1 MTRLQCGEVYMM
13 QKIQSWPLAIM
24 TIVRYNI
31 DFERICLF
39 LNRVTIGVSS
49 LSGPGGS
56 TFRTYD
62 LETGHLTLEKQ
73 LHSPLDGRLHEP
85 QNLGISILR
94 STHPSANSTPLF
106 ALTNGDSVTRLEH
119 ETGETVWTWNSPD
132 QGFVLIFTACSPFM
146 MALQVL
152 DLVFSRHRRPI
163 NGVCRGTSKVIC
175 VLHSARNHIVSDHWR
190 SRRICQYSGEYKRW
204 SI

>member
-1 MTRLQCGEVYMM
+1 MT
-13 QKIQSWPLAIM
+13 
-24 TIVRYNI
+24 TVRYNI
-31 DFERICLF
+31 DFERIYLF

-94 STHPSANSTPLF
+94 STHPSVNSTPLF
-106 ALTNGDSVTRLEH
+106 ALTNGDSVTHLDH

-132 QGFVLIFTACSPFM
+132 QGFVLIFTVCSPFM
-146 MALQVL
+146 MVLQVL

-163 NGVCRGTSKVIC
+163 NGVCRGTSKVIR

-190 SRRICQYSGEYKRW
+190 SHRICQYSGEYKRW